1 MVKKS
6 SSSFVGVTLKRLND
20 EYRELMRK
28 SESTSD
34 LKGQLRSI
42 PYDCCNV
49 VERIL
54 DTEWQIT
61 QDHSYFNAL
70 RIVRQQLNLNLD
82 VKTQVMII
90 NLIRNSAGDN
100 HCHDYNGVRV
110 VYTDIVDK
118 LLKAWPEAKMEI
130 QIEEYNSMFRNKAD
144 SILYYGVSFNE
155 FSKDVD
161 GKEND
166 KLARIGEKIVSLRSW
181 NTTENYELTPELLN
195 FLAKCAE
202 RQDLLL
208 IADAKEE
215 DEPLLRYLSW
225 QAECI
230 LKKELDIFL
239 AHDPNE
245 IDFARPSFQDI
256 IDGVYDTLKRYYQM
270 AKENDAN
277 GINGYL
283 EEEEKNELMSN
294 ISNNCGDDIVTCMIS
309 KYAILILSGRNLSV
323 LYNEAREKGES
334 DVEALIKAYRRLSSK
349 RYRMTCGF
357 FKNNDEAKRYI
368 PPLTT
373 NPDFNRCLLKSIG
386 TKNNK
391 K

>member
-1 MVKKS
+1 MTKKD

-28 SESTSD
+28 SENTSD

-130 QIEEYNSMFRNKAD
+130 QREEYNSMLRNKAD
-144 SILYYGVSFNE
+144 SILYYGVSFDE
-155 FSKDVD
+155 FSG
-161 GKEND
+161 GKEYD
-166 KLARIGEKIVSLRSW
+166 KLAIIDGKIVSLRSW
-181 NTTENYELTPELLN
+181 NTTEDYYLNSELLN

-208 IADAKEE
+208 IDDAKKE

-225 QAECI
+225 KAECI
-230 LKKELDIFL
+230 LKRESDMFL

-245 IDFARPSFQDI
+245 FDWSRPDFQDI
-256 IDGVYDTLKRYYQM
+256 VDGVYNNLKSYYQM
-270 AKENDAN
+270 AKESDKNRID
-277 GINGYL
+277 GYL
-283 EEEEKNELMSN
+283 TEEETRELISN
-294 ISNNCGDDIVTCMIS
+294 ISDNCGDDIVTCMIS
-309 KYAILILSGRNLSV
+309 KYAILILSGKNLSD
-323 LYNEAREKGES
+323 LYDEAKEKGES
-334 DVEALIKAYRRLSSK
+334 DVKALIRAYRRLSSE
-349 RYRMTCGF
+349 RYKIACGF
-357 FKNNDEAKRYI
+357 FKNNDEAKQYT

-386 TKNNK
+386 TKCD
-391 K
+391 

>member
-1 MVKKS
+1 MSKKS
-6 SSSFVGVTLKRLND
+6 SNSFVGVTLRKLND
-20 EYRELMRK
+20 EYRELRRK
-28 SESTSD
+28 LGGTSN
-34 LKGQLRSI
+34 LKVQPRIL
-42 PYDCCNV
+42 PYGCCAV
-49 VERIL
+49 VDRIL

-61 QDHSYFNAL
+61 QDKSYFNAL
-70 RIVRQQLNLNLD
+70 HIVREQAYLD

-100 HCHDYNGVRV
+100 HCRDYNGERV

-118 LLKAWPEAKMEI
+118 LLEVWPEAKMEI
-130 QIEEYNSMFRNKAD
+130 QREEYNRVFRNIAD

-155 FSKDVD
+155 FSKDVG

-230 LKKELDIFL
+230 LKNESDKYLSR
-239 AHDPNE
+239 DPNE
-245 IDFARPSFQDI
+245 TDFSRPDFRDI
-256 IDGVYDTLKRYYQM
+256 VDGVYDNLKSYYQM
-270 AKENDAN
+270 AKESDKNRID
-277 GINGYL
+277 GYL
-283 EEEEKNELMSN
+283 TEEETSELISN
-294 ISNNCGDDIVTCMIS
+294 ISDNCGDDIDTCMIS

-357 FKNNDEAKRYI
+357 FKNNDEAKQYT

-386 TKNNK
+386 TRKD
-391 K
+391 

>member
-1 MVKKS
+1 MTKKS
-6 SSSFVGVTLKRLND
+6 PNSFVSVKFEKLGVTLENLNE
-20 EYRELMRK
+20 EYGELI
-28 SESTSD
+28 SNSQGT
-34 LKGQLRSI
+34 LKVQEQVRSK
-42 PYDCCNV
+42 PYSCYNIVDA
-49 VERIL
+49 IL

-61 QDHSYFNAL
+61 QNRSYLDAL
-70 RIVRQQLNLNLD
+70 QIIKAWD
-82 VKTQVMII
+82 YIDIKTQVLII
-90 NLIRNSAGDN
+90 NLIRDGNN
-100 HCHDYNGVRV
+100 HLHDYEGTRV
-110 VYTDIVDK
+110 DYNEIVDK
-118 LLKAWPEAKMEI
+118 LLRAWPEANILI
-130 QIEEYNSMFRNKAD
+130 QKEEYNSACRNKAD
-144 SILYYGVSFNE
+144 SILYYGVSFDE
-155 FSKDVD
+155 FSG
-161 GKEND
+161 GKEYD
-166 KLARIGEKIVSLRSW
+166 KLAIIGGKIVSLRSW

-208 IADAKEE
+208 IEDAKEE

-245 IDFARPSFQDI
+245 IDLARPSFQDI
-256 IDGVYDTLKRYYQM
+256 VDNVYNTLKSYYQM

-277 GINGYL
+277 GIGGYL
-283 EEEEKNELMSN
+283 TEEEKNELMSN

-334 DVEALIKAYRRLSSK
+334 DVEALIRAYRRLSSV
-349 RYRMTCGF
+349 RYRKTCGF
-357 FKNNDEAKRYI
+357 FKKNDEAEQYV
-368 PPLTT
+368 PPLTAD
-373 NPDFNRCLLKSIG
+373 PDFNRCLLKSIG
-386 TKNNK
+386 TRGDK